1 MCYICAE
8 AAAAGV
14 AVLVGWRLW
23 LYRVINIP
31 SKLNRALHFIQK
43 LW

>member
-1 MCYICAE
+1 MCVNCVE

-23 LYRVINIP
+23 LHRVINI
-31 SKLNRALHFIQK
+31 SKQLEASWKTYLM
-43 LW
+43 

>member
-1 MCYICAE
+1 MCYVCAE

-23 LYRVINIP
+23 LYRVINI
-31 SKLNRALHFIQK
+31 SKQLEATWKTFLK
-43 LW
+43 